1 MKTKKL
7 ADFFI
12 SNNKSFG
19 KGLLKAISFITLF
32 AFLNCTI
39 GCGYFYKVQT
49 EKDISKQKISE
60 VNKPEKFIILQDGI
74 NAWHFS
80 NLKFIGDTLT
90 GNLDLNLG
98 YHMNYLSPEKPE
110 KPNRFKKK
118 NEPNVIN
125 EVHIYITDTIP
136 AISVTTS
143 IPITSIQKIDIY
155 NYDKKATKRSWVLG
169 SLGLVGAGL
178 IIVLIVAVIAK
189 GTGSGM
195 IGDYGWSGI

>member
-1 MKTKKL
+1 MKSKTL
-7 ADFFI
+7 AGFFI
-12 SNNKSFG
+12 GNDKTFG
-19 KGLLKAISFITLF
+19 KRFLKAISFITLF

-118 NEPNVIN
+118 NEPDVIN

-136 AISVTTS
+136 VIAVTAA

-169 SLGLVGAGL
+169 ITMPLVGIL
-178 IIVLIVAVIAK
+178 LVVFIVAII
-189 GTGSGM
+189 GSGGLFGGD
-195 IGDYGWSGI
+195 IGFGGM

>member
-1 MKTKKL
+1 MKSKTL
-7 ADFFI
+7 AGFFI
-12 SNNKSFG
+12 GNDKTFG
-19 KGLLKAISFITLF
+19 KRFLKAISFITLF

-118 NEPNVIN
+118 SEPDVIN

-136 AISVTTS
+136 VISVTAS

-169 SLGLVGAGL
+169 ITLPLVGGL
-178 IIVLIVAVIAK
+178 LVVFIVAIIA
-189 GTGSGM
+189 SGPLFGGG
-195 IGDYGWSGI
+195 IGLGGW

>member
-1 MKTKKL
+1 MKTKTL
-7 ADFFI
+7 AGFFI
-12 SNNKSFG
+12 GNNKTFG
-19 KGLLKAISFITLF
+19 DRLLKTISFITLI
-32 AFLNCTI
+32 AFLNCI
-39 GCGYFYKVQT
+39 VGCGYFYKVQT

-60 VNKPEKFIILQDGI
+60 INKPEKFIILQDGI

-118 NEPNVIN
+118 NEPDVIN

-136 AISVTTS
+136 IISVTAS

-169 SLGLVGAGL
+169 ITLPLVGGL
-178 IIVLIVAVIAK
+178 LVVFIVAIIA
-189 GTGSGM
+189 SGPLFGGG
-195 IGDYGWSGI
+195 IGLGGW